1 MAKNSNNRASMQK
14 MIGGIKVAVFLSL
27 ATDVYEVYGFVNEP
41 GGFRKGISIALG
53 ILGTVLIW
61 QFGRSLR
68 AEKKQALF
76 YWLTTVVVGMVRW
89 IFIDATFSL
98 NVLSILLL
106 ALFVTLTLRVVVWT
120 RNGLLT

>member
-1 MAKNSNNRASMQK
+1 MDKNSNNRALMQK
-14 MIGGIKVAVFLSL
+14 TINGIKVAIFLSL
-27 ATDVYEVYGFVNEP
+27 ATDVYEVYGFVNES
-41 GGFRKGISIALG
+41 GGLRKGISIALG

-61 QFGRSLR
+61 QFGRALR

-76 YWLTTVVVGMVRW
+76 YWLIAVAVGMVRW

-98 NVLSILLL
+98 TVLSILLL

>member
-1 MAKNSNNRASMQK
+1 MNKNSNNHASMQK
-14 MIGGIKVAVFLSL
+14 VINGIKVAVFLSL
-27 ATDVYEVYGFVNEP
+27 ATDVYEVYGFLNDP

-61 QFGRSLR
+61 QFGRALR

-76 YWLTTVVVGMVRW
+76 YWLIAILAGMVRW

>member
-1 MAKNSNNRASMQK
+1 MDKNSKKHASMQK
-14 MIGGIKVAVFLSL
+14 MIAGIKVAVFLSL
-27 ATDVYEVYGFVNEP
+27 ATDVYDVYGFVNEP

-61 QFGRSLR
+61 QFGRALR

-76 YWLTTVVVGMVRW
+76 YWLIAVAVGMVRW
-89 IFIDATFSL
+89 VFIDATFSL
-98 NVLSILLL
+98 NVLSLLLL
-106 ALFVTLTLRVVVWT
+106 ALFATLTLRVVFWT

>member
-1 MAKNSNNRASMQK
+1 MQK
-14 MIGGIKVAVFLSL
+14 MIDGIKVAVFLSL
-27 ATDVYEVYGFVNEP
+27 ATDLYEVYRFVNEP
-41 GGFRKGISIALG
+41 GGFRQGISTALG
-53 ILGTVLIW
+53 ILITALIW
-61 QFGRSLR
+61 QFGRALR

-76 YWLTTVVVGMVRW
+76 YWLIAVAVGMVRW

>member
-1 MAKNSNNRASMQK
+1 MDKNSKKHASMQK
-14 MIGGIKVAVFLSL
+14 MIAGIKVAVFLSL

-61 QFGRSLR
+61 QFGRALR

-76 YWLTTVVVGMVRW
+76 YWLIAVVVGMGRW

-98 NVLSILLL
+98 NVLSLLLL

>member
-1 MAKNSNNRASMQK
+1 MAKNSNSRASMQK
-14 MIGGIKVAVFLSL
+14 MIDGIKVAVFLSL
-27 ATDVYEVYGFVNEP
+27 ATDIYEVYGFVNEP

-53 ILGTVLIW
+53 ILVTVLIW

-68 AEKKQALF
+68 AEKKRALF
-76 YWLTTVVVGMVRW
+76 YWLIAVAVGMVRW

-98 NVLSILLL
+98 TVLSILLL
-106 ALFVTLTLRVVVWT
+106 ALFVTLTLRIAVWT

>member
-1 MAKNSNNRASMQK
+1 MQK
-14 MIGGIKVAVFLSL
+14 MIDGIKVAVFLSL

-41 GGFRKGISIALG
+41 SGFRKGISLALG

-61 QFGRSLR
+61 QFGRALR
-68 AEKKQALF
+68 AEKKQSLF
-76 YWLTTVVVGMVRW
+76 YWLIAILAGMVRW

-98 NVLSILLL
+98 NVLSMLVL
-106 ALFVTLTLRVVVWT
+106 ALSVTLALRVVIWT

>member
-1 MAKNSNNRASMQK
+1 MDKNSKKHVSMQK
-14 MIGGIKVAVFLSL
+14 VINGIKVAVFLSL

-53 ILGTVLIW
+53 ILGTVLLW
-61 QFGRSLR
+61 QFGRALH

-76 YWLTTVVVGMVRW
+76 YWLIVVAVGMIRW

-98 NVLSILLL
+98 NVLSMLVL
-106 ALFVTLTLRVVVWT
+106 ALSVTLALRVVIRT